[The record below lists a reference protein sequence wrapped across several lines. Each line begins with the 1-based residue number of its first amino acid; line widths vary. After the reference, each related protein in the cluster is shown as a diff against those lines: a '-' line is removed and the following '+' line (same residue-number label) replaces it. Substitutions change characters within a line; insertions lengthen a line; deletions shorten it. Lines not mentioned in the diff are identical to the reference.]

1 MEKKR
6 PIPSFDIK
14 RLLKENSAYLI
25 IIGLIIVSSILSPVF
40 FSTRNIM
47 NIFRQQSSAMLLAIG
62 AMLVIITAGIDLST
76 GAILAISNV
85 CVAYFI
91 TDLNYY
97 TPSGVLLSILVGIV
111 AGTFVGCINGSI
123 VAWLKMPPFIVTL
136 AMTTIVRGFAYVI
149 TFGSPIRLPV
159 DPEIHTGGHAFFYF
173 GQNGDP
179 LLGVPYTAWIVIAFI
194 VFFWFLMKYTTY
206 GRILVATGS
215 NTDAARLAGINVKK
229 YIFSA
234 YAISGFL
241 AGVAGVLI
249 TARAGI
255 ATPSVGSGF
264 ELNAIAAVVIG
275 GASLTGGKG
284 TIGKTVV
291 GVFIIALISNIMT
304 LTGVPPYPQQIIQG
318 IIIIVAVLL
327 NAGKE
332 S

>member
-1 MEKKR
+1 MEQKIQAR
-6 PIPSFDIK
+6 SFDKK

-25 IIGLIIVSSILSPVF
+25 IFGLIVVSSFLSPVF
-40 FSTRNIM
+40 FSKQNIM
-47 NIFRQQSSAMLLAIG
+47 NIFRQQSPSMLLAIG

-91 TDLNYY
+91 TNLNYY
-97 TPSGVLLSILVGIV
+97 TPSGVLLSIIVGI
-111 AGTFVGCINGSI
+111 AIGTAVGCMNGAI
-123 VAWLKMPPFIVTL
+123 VAWLNMPPFIVTL
-136 AMTTIVRGFAYVI
+136 AMTTIVRGIAYVI
-149 TFGSPIRLPV
+149 TYGSPIRLPV
-159 DPEIHTGGHAFFYF
+159 DPGIHKGGYAFFYF

-179 LLGVPYTAWIVIAFI
+179 LLGVPYTAWIVILFI
-194 VFFWFLMKYTTY
+194 IFFWFVMRYTTY

-255 ATPSVGSGF
+255 ATPNVGNGF

-275 GASLTGGKG
+275 GASLAGGKG
-284 TIGKTVV
+284 TIGKTIV

-332 S
+332 K